1 MHPVYTLRLQ
11 SEFRWATMSEE
22 AEPLSDDAPGQ
33 GLYIF
38 AYLFSMAALAV
49 TMFLYT

>member
-1 MHPVYTLRLQ
+1 
-11 SEFRWATMSEE
+11 MSGEV
-22 AEPLSDDAPGQ
+22 EPLPEDWEKAPGQ